1 MMVQNVVLP
10 RLIVE
15 VFEHPYFGGK
25 RGIVW
30 QPVRY
35 TGNIGFQR
43 NISSI
48 RVFKGPNFARNAD
61 FKALFY
67 EHIDFQGKRL
77 ALGPGFYPNIHDI
90 AYDFG
95 DRITSINFGPALDA
109 PGPDW
114 GTIPL
119 IVEVYRDVD
128 FKGTKCTVL
137 RDIDHTGKLGIH
149 DQISSVR
156 IIKGPDC
163 PPTGSRVIFFEHVNF
178 EGARL
183 PIEILPR
190 DVIKEIPNLHAL
202 PQSFGDMISSIKIE
216 GWSSSSEFN
225 KTVFEDEFYLD
236 KMKPEWRWIDPK
248 GGGSWAPRQGY
259 LEMRADRGQDLW
271 HGADGR
277 SGNMDAPR
285 LLMQVEGDFAT
296 ETRIRVDPQLREHGG
311 LLVWKG
317 PEAFL
322 RLEKTSGAHAFKGD
336 VRFEKH
342 VNRVLT
348 LVGRAS
354 GLRQLTEIYL
364 RIERRG
370 NQFSAFASTNG
381 SNWVSCGQTYV
392 GIGDPLLVGLHTLC
406 PGNIPPTLTR
416 FDYFRLQKRQS
427 EAATYKPVI
436 LLRPEDEVTALDK
449 ERAAALKQIV

>member
-1 MMVQNVVLP
+1 MISNVVLP

-15 VFEHPYFGGK
+15 VFEHPYFGGRK
-25 RGIVW
+25 GIVW

-35 TGNIGFQR
+35 TGYIGFQD

-48 RVFKGPNFARNAD
+48 RVFKGPNFAQNAN

-77 ALGPGFYPNIHDI
+77 ALGPGFYPNIHDV
-90 AYDFG
+90 AYNFG
-95 DRITSINFGPALDA
+95 DRITSIGFGPALDA
-109 PGPDW
+109 PGPEW

-163 PPTGSRVIFFEHVNF
+163 PPTGSRVIFFEHINF

-225 KTVFEDEFYLD
+225 KTVFEDEFYSD
-236 KMKPEWRWIDPK
+236 RMKPEWRWIDPK
-248 GGGSWAPRQGY
+248 GGGTWAARQGY
-259 LEMRADRGQDLW
+259 LEIHADRNQDLNPE
-271 HGADGR
+271 HG
-277 SGNMDAPR
+277 GNFDAPR
-285 LLMQVEGDFAT
+285 LVMQVSGDFAI
-296 ETRIRVDPQLREHGG
+296 ETRLKVYPQLMEHGG
-311 LLVWKG
+311 LLVWKS

-322 RLEKTSGAHAFKGD
+322 KLEKTAGAHNFKGD
-336 VRFEKH
+336 VRFEKI
-342 VNRVLT
+342 VSGVSS

-354 GLRQLTEIYL
+354 GFRNIQQLFL

-370 NQFSAFASTNG
+370 NLFAGFASTDG
-381 SNWVSCGQTYV
+381 SNWGTCGQTYA
-392 GIGDPLLVGLHTLC
+392 GIGDPLLVGLHALC

-427 EAATYKPVI
+427 EAATYKPVT
-436 LLRPEDEVTALDK
+436 LVRPEDEEVALDK
-449 ERAAALKQIV
+449 ERAMALRQIV